1 MYDFKR
7 DEPEDTFLL
16 AAPVEKPE
24 SWDDSDDSIG
34 ELSTV
39 HDNMADGWS
48 DDSIEIEVIDAT
60 AKHLTE
66 AERSREA
73 IDSIMAELGDNQIE
87 DFFKK
92 S

>member
-1 MYDFKR
+1 MIFNKK
-7 DEPEDTFLL
+7 ETTFLL
-16 AAPVEKPE
+16 SIPVERAE
-24 SWDDSDDSIG
+24 SWHDSSEDSIG
-34 ELSTV
+34 ELSTI
-39 HDNMADGWS
+39 HDDLADGWS
-48 DDSIEIEVIDAT
+48 DDSIEIEIIDAT